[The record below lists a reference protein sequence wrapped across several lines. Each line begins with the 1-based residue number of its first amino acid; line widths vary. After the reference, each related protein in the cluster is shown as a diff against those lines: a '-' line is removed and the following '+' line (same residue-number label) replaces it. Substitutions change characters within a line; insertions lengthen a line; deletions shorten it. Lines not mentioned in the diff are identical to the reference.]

1 MSFSFFAL
9 MFVLFTFGG
18 DDRALLTALVCC
30 AAHEVGHL
38 AAMLVFKQ
46 KPQSVI
52 AYAGGIKIT
61 PSCTP
66 LTDRWCDIIVLLSGC
81 GANFLLAAVEFFR
94 AGLDSFAEINL
105 LLAAFN
111 LLPFRYFDGGR
122 ALEMLVSGRTLNA
135 VRTVFIG
142 LLLTLVT
149 FMLLNTRLN
158 ISLAVTVVCICVYEI
173 IGSKA
178 VAERVDTS
186 PKKAIQ

>member
-9 MFVLFTFGG
+9 MFVLFTFG
-18 DDRALLTALVCC
+18 DDDHALLTALVCC
-30 AAHEVGHL
+30 AAHETGHL
-38 AAMLVFKQ
+38 AAMIFFRQ
-46 KPQSVI
+46 KPRSVI

-66 LTDRWCDIIVLLSGC
+66 LGGGWNDIIVLLSGC
-81 GANFLLAAVEFFR
+81 GANFLLAAVEFFCV
-94 AGLDSFAEINL
+94 GLDSFAEINL

-122 ALEMLVSGRTLNA
+122 ALEMLVSGKTLA
-135 VRTVFIG
+135 VVRAVFIG
-142 LLLTLVT
+142 LLLALVT
-149 FMLLNTRLN
+149 FMLLNARLN

-178 VAERVDTS
+178 VVGRVDTS
-186 PKKAIQ
+186 PKKAFQ